1 MMPYKITDKC
11 EQCGSCM
18 DECPNGAIEEV
29 EGVYRINKEKCED
42 CGTCLDVCPNEAIC
56 EE

>member
-1 MMPYKITDKC
+1 VSYKITDKC
-11 EQCGSCM
+11 ESCGSCM

-29 EGVYRINKEKCED
+29 EGSYKINKEKCED
-42 CGTCLDVCPNEAIC
+42 CGSCMDVCPNEAIC